1 MLRLT
6 GILFTIA
13 AAIGAAILT
22 WPQFF
27 RLEQTF
33 PIAQLVSLRPIVA
46 VGFAVVALLGLL
58 VCLGRRTRG
67 FGAGIAMIGILA
79 CAANV
84 GILAFRGVGTP
95 ELPEPTA
102 DSIRVMTWNTA
113 GAATDVDAIVQTAI
127 AMDVDVVA
135 LPETTEETGKAIAV
149 AMRERGNPMWVHEE
163 NYQGWDAT
171 YTTLLISP
179 ELGDYAVV
187 TSDSSGTRNTS
198 VVPSVVAMPV
208 NGKGPTIVAV
218 HAVAPRPND
227 MDHWRSDLRWVA
239 DQCASPDVILAG
251 DFNATVDHMSRFG
264 TGGGTLGRC
273 HDAASV
279 TGNGAV
285 GTWDT
290 DWPALLGAPID
301 HVMATD
307 AWRATGS
314 VVVTSLDGSGS
325 DHRPVIVQLEPVG

>member
-13 AAIGAAILT
+13 TAIVAAVLT

-33 PIAQLVSLRPIVA
+33 PIAQLVSLRPVLA
-46 VGFAVVALLGLL
+46 VGFAVLALVGLL
-58 VCLGRRTRG
+58 ICLGRRTRG
-67 FGAGIAMIGILA
+67 FGAGLAMIGLLA
-79 CAANV
+79 SGANV
-84 GILAFRGVGTP
+84 GILVVRGVGTTG
-95 ELPEPTA
+95 LPEKTA

-113 GAATDVDAIVQTAI
+113 GPATDVDAIVTTAI
-127 AMDVDVVA
+127 AMDVDIVA
-135 LPETTEETGKAIAV
+135 LPETNDDTGEAIAI

-179 ELGDYAVV
+179 DLGDYAVV
-187 TSDSSGTRNTS
+187 ESDASGTTNTS

-208 NGKGPTIVAV
+208 DGDGPIVVAV
-218 HAVAPRPND
+218 HAVAPRQGD
-227 MDHWRSDLRWVA
+227 MDHWRSDLRWLA
-239 DQCASPDVILAG
+239 DQCASDDVIMAG
-251 DFNATVDHMSRFG
+251 DFNATVDHMSRLG
-264 TGGGTLGRC
+264 TDGGTMGRC
-273 HDAASV
+273 HDAATA

-290 DWPALLGAPID
+290 AWPALVGAPID
-301 HVMATD
+301 HVMTTD
-307 AWRATGS
+307 AWRPTGS
-314 VVVTSLDGSGS
+314 VVVTSLDGSGG
-325 DHRPVIVQLEPVG
+325 DHRPVIVQVERAG

>member
-13 AAIGAAILT
+13 AAVGAAILT

-33 PIAQLVSLRPIVA
+33 PIAQLVSLRPVVA
-46 VGFAVVALLGLL
+46 VGFAVLALIGLL

-67 FGAGIAMIGILA
+67 FGAGLAMIGILA

-84 GILAFRGVGTP
+84 GILAFRGLGTSG
-95 ELPEPTA
+95 LPEPTA
-102 DSIRVMTWNTA
+102 DSVRVMTWNTA
-113 GAATDVDAIVQTAI
+113 GEATDVDAIVTTAI
-127 AMDVDVVA
+127 AMDVDIVA
-135 LPETTEETGKAIAV
+135 LPETTDETGKAIAV

-179 ELGDYAVV
+179 DLGDYAVV
-187 TSDSSGTRNTS
+187 ESDSSGTKNTS

-208 NGKGPTIVAV
+208 NGEGPTVVAV
-218 HAVAPRPND
+218 HAVAPRQND
-227 MDHWRSDLRWVA
+227 MAHWRSDLRWIA
-239 DQCASPDVILAG
+239 DQCASANVILAG
-251 DFNATVDHMSRFG
+251 DFNATIDHMSRLG
-264 TGGGTLGRC
+264 THGGTLGRC
-273 HDAASV
+273 QDAAST

-290 DWPALLGAPID
+290 AWPALLGAPID
-301 HVMATD
+301 HVMTTD

-314 VVVTSLDGSGS
+314 VVVTSLDGSGG

>member
-1 MLRLT
+1 VLRLT
-6 GILFTIA
+6 GILITIA
-13 AAIGAAILT
+13 AAIAAAIVT

-46 VGFAVVALLGLL
+46 VGFAVIALVGLL
-58 VCLGRRTRG
+58 LCLGRRSRG

-84 GILAFRGVGTP
+84 GILVFRGLGTSG
-95 ELPEPTA
+95 LPEPTA
-102 DSIRVMTWNTA
+102 DSVRVMTWNTA
-113 GAATDVDAIVQTAI
+113 GEATDVDAIVTTAI
-127 AMDVDVVA
+127 AMDVDIVA
-135 LPETTEETGKAIAV
+135 LPETTDETGKAIAV

-179 ELGDYAVV
+179 KLGDYAVV
-187 TSDSSGTRNTS
+187 ESDSAGTKNTS

-208 NGKGPTIVAV
+208 NGEGPTVVAV
-218 HAVAPRPND
+218 HAVAPRQND
-227 MDHWRSDLRWVA
+227 MDHWRSDLRWIA
-239 DQCASPDVILAG
+239 DQCASANVIMAG
-251 DFNATVDHMSRFG
+251 DFNATIDHMSRLG
-264 TGGGTLGRC
+264 ADGGTLGRC
-273 HDAASV
+273 HDAASL
-279 TGNGAV
+279 TGNGGV

-290 DWPALLGAPID
+290 AWPALLGAPID
-301 HVMATD
+301 HVMTTD
-307 AWRATGS
+307 AWRPTGS
-314 VVVTSLDGSGS
+314 VVVTSLDGSGG

>member
-208 NGKGPTIVAV
+208 NGNGPTIVAV